1 MISPIT
7 KIFSP
12 GSYFGINFREVGS
25 GYSQQRFLYVHSEHV
40 LLLRSLY
47 GSIKLRNTS
56 SMCCYVICIYVM
68 TEYIVHFVDQLQA
81 YRPESIGI
89 ILFHRIQAADRECG
103 AQRLSN
109 AADGFFMLET

>member
-1 MISPIT
+1 
-7 KIFSP
+7 
-12 GSYFGINFREVGS
+12 
-25 GYSQQRFLYVHSEHV
+25 
-40 LLLRSLY
+40 
-47 GSIKLRNTS
+47 
-56 SMCCYVICIYVM
+56 M